1 MSPDST
7 ASNAPASIRL
17 DVWLW
22 AARFFKTRA
31 LAKLQIES
39 HRVAV
44 GGQACKASRS
54 VRMGDALRIQRGD
67 EVFEIEV
74 RGLADKRG
82 SASVAQT
89 LYHETDEARAR
100 RMQASA
106 ERAAARA
113 GYQPPAS
120 KPDKRARRLIQALG
134 DFDAW

>member
-1 MSPDST
+1 M
-7 ASNAPASIRL
+7 ASIRL

-22 AARFFKTRA
+22 AARFFKTRS

-39 HRVAV
+39 HRVMV

-54 VRMGDALRIQRGD
+54 IRVGDALRIQRGD
-67 EVFEIEV
+67 EVFEVEV
-74 RGLADKRG
+74 RGLADQRG
-82 SASVAQT
+82 PAAIAQT
-89 LYHETDEARAR
+89 LYHENDEARAR
-100 RMQASA
+100 RMQAAA